1 MNETTNYGIDKL
13 EADSISNSKP
23 TYLAELWI
31 DVAKSLLPH
40 GRRGNR
46 VPRKPTLN

>member
-23 TYLAELWI
+23 NYWAELWI
-31 DVAKSLLPH
+31 DVAKSRLPQA
-40 GRRGNR
+40 RIFWAW
-46 VPRKPTLN
+46 P